1 MENGAEWMCGKRSA
15 LHVPTQR
22 AAMTDAACCDGRCTA
37 LRHLPENTMVRR
49 AARMGGMHTR
59 IPPSSEGRLWL
70 KAQGT
75 HTGVEPSVSACG
87 EALRLR
93 LR

>member
-1 MENGAEWMCGKRSA
+1 
-15 LHVPTQR
+15 
-22 AAMTDAACCDGRCTA
+22 
-37 LRHLPENTMVRR
+37 MVRR
-49 AARMGGMHTR
+49 AARMGGGHTR
-59 IPPSSEGRLWL
+59 ISLAGEGRLWL

-75 HTGVEPSVSACG
+75 HTGVEPSSSACG